1 MVHEFIEG
9 EPRKRSTPQK
19 PAKRLPFLSRA
30 LSERNLAPARHLG
43 PLAAGRQHGVTHTPE
58 LGAPLA
64 AQSSGMGQAL
74 HPSIPAPEEA
84 LQDALAAASG
94 IQSGL
99 RSRIRPFLK
108 RSIDI
113 AGSAA
118 GLILLSPLLAGLAI
132 GVKLSSPGPVI
143 FRQARYGRNNELFM
157 ALKFRSMYVAKQD
170 ATGVVQTRKN
180 DPRITPIG
188 RFLRKSN
195 FDELPQLWNVL
206 KGEMSLVGPR
216 PHVPGMLAAGKLY
229 EEFDTRYLS
238 RHQVRPGIT
247 GLAQVNGFRGET
259 TDPYHASMRLEYDL
273 EYLKSQSTRGDLK
286 IIVMTVVNEF
296 TRGSGY

>member
-1 MVHEFIEG
+1 MVHEFFEG
-9 EPRKRSTPQK
+9 EARKRSAPVK
-19 PAKRLPFLSRA
+19 PARRLPFFSRA
-30 LSERNLAPARHLG
+30 LSERNLAPGRHMG
-43 PLAAGRQHGVTHTPE
+43 PLAAGRQHGVSHSQE
-58 LGAPLA
+58 LSAAMA
-64 AQSSGMGQAL
+64 AQAPAAQAFQ
-74 HPSIPAPEEA
+74 HAIPAPEDA
-84 LQDALAAASG
+84 LQGALAAASG
-94 IQSGL
+94 MNTSL
-99 RSRIRPFLK
+99 RTKIRPFLK

-113 AGSAA
+113 FGSAA
-118 GLILLSPLLAGLAI
+118 GLVLLSPLLAGLAI

-170 ATGVVQTRKN
+170 ASGVVQTRKN

-229 EEFDTRYLS
+229 EEFDTRYLT

-273 EYLKSQSTRGDLK
+273 QYLKSQSTRGDLK
-286 IIVMTVVNEF
+286 IIIMTVVNEF

>member
-1 MVHEFIEG
+1 MVHEFFEG
-9 EPRKRSTPQK
+9 EARKRSAPVK
-19 PAKRLPFLSRA
+19 AARRIPFFSRA
-30 LSERNLAPARHLG
+30 LSERNLAPGRHVG
-43 PLAAGRQHGVTHTPE
+43 PMTAGRQHGVSHGQE
-58 LGAPLA
+58 LSAAMAAHAPA
-64 AQSSGMGQAL
+64 GQAF
-74 HPSIPAPEEA
+74 HPAIPAPEDA
-84 LQDALAAASG
+84 LQGALAAASG
-94 IQSGL
+94 MNTSL
-99 RSRIRPFLK
+99 RAKVRPFLK

-113 AGSAA
+113 FGSAA

-170 ATGVVQTRKN
+170 ASGVVQTRKN

-229 EEFDTRYLS
+229 EEFDTRYLT

-273 EYLKSQSTRGDLK
+273 QYLKSQSTRGDLK

>member
-1 MVHEFIEG
+1 MVHEFMDG
-9 EPRKRSTPQK
+9 EARKRSTPVK
-19 PAKRLPFLSRA
+19 AARRLPFFSRA
-30 LSERNLAPARHLG
+30 LSERNLAPGRHVG
-43 PLAAGRQHGVTHTPE
+43 PLTAGRQHGVALPVE

-64 AQSSGMGQAL
+64 AQTGTSQVHQPA
-74 HPSIPAPEEA
+74 IPAPEET

-94 IQSGL
+94 IHNGL
-99 RSRIRPFLK
+99 RARIRPFLK

-170 ATGVVQTRKN
+170 ATGVAQTRKN

-229 EEFDTRYLS
+229 EEFDTRYLT

-273 EYLKSQSTRGDLK
+273 QYLKSQSTRGDLK

>member
-1 MVHEFIEG
+1 MVHEFTDG
-9 EPRKRSTPQK
+9 EARKRSTPVK
-19 PAKRLPFLSRA
+19 AARRLPFFSRA
-30 LSERNLAPARHLG
+30 LSERNLAPGRHVG
-43 PLAAGRQHGVTHTPE
+43 PLAASWQRGVALPTE
-58 LGAPLA
+58 LGTPLV
-64 AQSSGMGQAL
+64 AQTGTSQIR

>member
-1 MVHEFIEG
+1 MVHEFTDG
-9 EPRKRSTPQK
+9 EARKRSTPVK
-19 PAKRLPFLSRA
+19 AARRLPFFSRA
-30 LSERNLAPARHLG
+30 LSERNLAPGRHVG
-43 PLAAGRQHGVTHTPE
+43 PMAAGRQHGVALPADLGTPV
-58 LGAPLA
+58 A
-64 AQSSGMGQAL
+64 AQTGASPIRHQPA
-74 HPSIPAPEEA
+74 IPAPEEA

-94 IQSGL
+94 LQSGI
-99 RSRIRPFLK
+99 RAGIRPFLK

-170 ATGVVQTRKN
+170 ATGVAQTRKN

-229 EEFDTRYLS
+229 EEFDTRYLT

-273 EYLKSQSTRGDLK
+273 EYLKSQTTRGDLK

>member
-1 MVHEFIEG
+1 MVHEFMDG
-9 EPRKRSTPQK
+9 EARKRSTPVK
-19 PAKRLPFLSRA
+19 PARRLPFFSRA
-30 LSERNLAPARHLG
+30 LSERNLAPGRHVG
-43 PLAAGRQHGVTHTPE
+43 PLAAGRQHGVTLPAELMTPAAAKA
-58 LGAPLA
+58 GASSIRKA
-64 AQSSGMGQAL
+64 AISR
-74 HPSIPAPEEA
+74 PEAA

-99 RSRIRPFLK
+99 RARIRPFLK

-170 ATGVVQTRKN
+170 ATGVAQTRKN

-229 EEFDTRYLS
+229 EEFDTRYLT

-273 EYLKSQSTRGDLK
+273 QYLKSQSTRGDLK